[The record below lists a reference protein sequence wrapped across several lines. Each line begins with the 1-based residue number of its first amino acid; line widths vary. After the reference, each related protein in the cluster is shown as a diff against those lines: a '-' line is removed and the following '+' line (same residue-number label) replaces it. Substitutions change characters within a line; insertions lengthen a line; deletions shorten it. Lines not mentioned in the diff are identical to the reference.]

1 MGWSVHKFGGT
12 SLGEVGRLSIALQ
25 RIAEAKAEGQ
35 QVALVVSAL
44 GHSTDWLLDAV
55 RRAAEGKYAIALNQ
69 VDRVFSLAASVAAA
83 VVPEGAL
90 TALTAQFD
98 AEREPL
104 TQLLHGVSLIREA
117 TPRLVDQV
125 LSAGEW
131 LSALTVAAALNAN
144 GCPALAVDARE
155 IVVTDDNPQQANV
168 LQAETQHNV
177 DLSRRHWNQVIPVVT
192 GFIGRSTKGQV
203 TTLGRNGSD
212 YTATLLA
219 QALGSDNVTIW
230 TDVPGVYTADPA
242 LVPEAYPVAALTYF
256 EALELA
262 HFGTRMFHARTMVP
276 LLETGARL
284 TIRSTREPERKGTR
298 IDAQGHLE
306 SEKPTCVTS
315 LEGLSLLH
323 IESTTA
329 ALPEGLFGRILAAI
343 EQEGIKVWMANQTGL
358 GVSGSVLVS
367 DADASRTAYVIRQLA
382 QEREVLLGAVI
393 DNVTLVT
400 LVAERMGHSPN
411 VAGRFFEALGGV
423 GVKVRALAQ
432 GASQR
437 SISCVVD
444 ARDTLTAVR
453 SVHAAF
459 NFAETQLN
467 LAVLGRGTVGR
478 ALLAQIEQQ
487 TEFLRS
493 QHGVR
498 LKLVGLFDSS
508 SSVFRPE
515 GLSPGAALGLVTE
528 GHNDGPIESKL
539 EALAKHFVPVLV
551 DCTASADMVSIYK
564 AAATAGV
571 HVVGAN
577 KKPLAVS
584 WTERESLLSTVD
596 KHSRSYLYETTCG
609 AGLPVIETLKN
620 LIRTGDSVLRIEGS
634 LSGTLGF
641 LCDALMDG
649 IPLSVAI
656 QKARE
661 KGLTEPHP
669 GDDLSGL
676 DVARKALILAR
687 ELGTPIELGDI
698 VCEPFVPQSA
708 LKATSVDVFLQSLT
722 ALDASFAKQIQ
733 QLRAEHKVLRYLAR
747 IDCINGK
754 TVARV
759 APTAVD
765 GRHPAAGLRGEE
777 AMVAFTTQRYQE
789 YPLVVRGA
797 GAGGD
802 VTAAGVLADVL
813 RLAQNLKG
821 RRTLG
826 GPH

>member
-1 MGWSVHKFGGT
+1 MGWSIHKFGGT

-25 RIAEAKAEGQ
+25 RIGEAKAEGQ

-55 RRAAEGKYAIALNQ
+55 RRAAEGKYAIALSQ
-69 VDRVFSLAASVAAA
+69 VDRVFSLALGVAGA
-83 VVPEGAL
+83 VVPPESLAS
-90 TALTAQFD
+90 LTAQLD

-117 TPRLVDQV
+117 TPRLIDQV
-125 LSAGEW
+125 LSTGEW
-131 LSALTVAAALNAN
+131 LSALTVATALNAN
-144 GCPALAVDARE
+144 GTPALAVDARE
-155 IVVTDDNPQQANV
+155 LIVTDDAPQQANV
-168 LQAETQHNV
+168 FRAETQRNIDV
-177 DLSRRHWNQVIPVVT
+177 ARHQWVHAIPVVT
-192 GFIGRSTKGQV
+192 GFVGRSTKGQV

-219 QALGSDNVTIW
+219 QALTSDNVTIW
-230 TDVPGVYTADPA
+230 TDIPGVYTADPA

-276 LLETGARL
+276 LLETGAKL
-284 TIRSTREPERKGTR
+284 TIRSTREPERRGTR

-306 SEKPTCVTS
+306 IEKPTCVTS
-315 LEGLSLLH
+315 LERLSLLH

-329 ALPEGLFGRILAAI
+329 ALPAGLFGHILAAI

-367 DADASRTAYVIRQLA
+367 DADASRTADVIRQLA
-382 QEREVLLGAVI
+382 QEREVLLGEII

-411 VAGRFFEALGGV
+411 VAGRFFESLGGV

-444 ARDTLTAVR
+444 AKDTVTAVR
-453 SVHAAF
+453 AVHTAF

-478 ALLAQIEQQ
+478 ALLSQIEQQ
-487 TEFLRS
+487 TEFLRTR
-493 QHGVR
+493 HGVR

-508 SSVFRPE
+508 ASVFRPE
-515 GLSPGAALGLVTE
+515 GISPATALGLVTE
-528 GHNDGPIESKL
+528 GHSDGPIDSKL
-539 EALAKHFVPVLV
+539 EALAKLFVPVLV
-551 DCTASADMVSIYK
+551 DCTASADMVSVYK

-584 WTERESLLSTVD
+584 WDERESLLSAVD
-596 KHSRSYLYETTCG
+596 RHSRNYLYETTCG

-620 LIRTGDSVLRIEGS
+620 LIRTGDRVLRIEGS

-641 LCDALMDG
+641 LCDALMG
-649 IPLSVAI
+649 GLPLSVAV
-656 QKARE
+656 QKAKD

-687 ELGTPIELGDI
+687 ELGTPIELSDI
-698 VCEPFVPQSA
+698 SCEPFIPQSA
-708 LKATSVDVFLQSLT
+708 LNASQVEVFLKSLV
-722 ALDASFAKQIQ
+722 ALDASFARQIQ
-733 QLRAEHKVLRYLAR
+733 QLRAENKVLRYLVR
-747 IDCINGK
+747 IDCDNGT
-754 TVARV
+754 TVAKV
-759 APTAVD
+759 GPTAVD
-765 GRHPAAGLRGEE
+765 ARHPAAGLRGEE

-821 RRTLG
+821 RRSTG
-826 GPH
+826 ASH